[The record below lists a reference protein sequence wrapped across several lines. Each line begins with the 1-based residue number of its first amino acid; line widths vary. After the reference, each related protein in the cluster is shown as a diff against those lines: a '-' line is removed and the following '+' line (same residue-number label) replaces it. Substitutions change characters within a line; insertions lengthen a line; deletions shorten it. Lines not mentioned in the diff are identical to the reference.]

1 MAQCENLFFSE
12 AAEGSSNNKYLEI
25 YNPTSAAVDLTGY
38 AFPSVS
44 NAPDNGVGNYDFWNT
59 FPAGASVAPG
69 DVYIIAHPSADPTIL
84 AQADHTFSFLSN
96 GDDGFMLVQGD
107 ETSYVQIDAVGDWNG
122 DPGSGWEVA
131 GVANGTQNHTIVR
144 KASVQSGNA
153 GDWVTSAG
161 TNADDSEWIVL
172 PSDDWTSLGAHTFDG
187 CGAAVLGCTNPNA
200 TNYNADATQDDGS
213 CLFDNACNVDGVV
226 VEASSFQY
234 VPSALSVQPGQTVVW
249 VNLGGTHDVNGDLDS
264 QTGMSFDNPEAFYIA
279 PVTGDASGVCI
290 GSFTFNTPGV
300 YTYDCSI
307 GSHAALGMVATVTV
321 GTGGAPTQ
329 LRPTTTLQPTTTTGL
344 ASKST

>member
-172 PSDDWTSLGAHTFDG
+172 LRRLDELGRAH
-187 CGAAVLGCTNPNA
+187 L
-200 TNYNADATQDDGS
+200 
-213 CLFDNACNVDGVV
+213 
-226 VEASSFQY
+226 
-234 VPSALSVQPGQTVVW
+234 
-249 VNLGGTHDVNGDLDS
+249 
-264 QTGMSFDNPEAFYIA
+264 
-279 PVTGDASGVCI
+279 
-290 GSFTFNTPGV
+290 
-300 YTYDCSI
+300 
-307 GSHAALGMVATVTV
+307 
-321 GTGGAPTQ
+321 
-329 LRPTTTLQPTTTTGL
+329 
-344 ASKST
+344 

>member
-1 MAQCENLFFSE
+1 MRFSTWLAAVLLFASAGSAFAQCENLFFSE

-25 YNPTSAAVDLTGY
+25 YNPTAAAVDLTGY

-59 FPAGASVAPG
+59 FPEGASVAAG

-84 AQADHTFSFLSN
+84 AQADHTFTFLSN

-107 ETSYVQIDAVGDWNG
+107 ETSFVQIDAVGDWNG

-144 KASVQSGNA
+144 KSSVQSGNA

-172 PSDDWTSLGAHTFDG
+172 PSNDWTSLGAHTFDG
-187 CGAAVLGCTNPNA
+187 CGAPVLGCTNPNA

-249 VNLGGTHDVNGDLDS
+249 VNLGGTHDVNGDLVS
-264 QTGMSFDNPEAFYIA
+264 LRGMSF
-279 PVTGDASGVCI
+279 G
-290 GSFTFNTPGV
+290 
-300 YTYDCSI
+300 
-307 GSHAALGMVATVTV
+307 
-321 GTGGAPTQ
+321 
-329 LRPTTTLQPTTTTGL
+329 
-344 ASKST
+344 